1 MIKTEGIILSEIR
14 YKETSK
20 ILKVYTKKLGKIS
33 ILAQGAYRPKSQL
46 IATTQPFSQVEF
58 HLRAGRNMY
67 YISQADLVKS
77 FYSIRENMERLTYG
91 FYILELLDKSIPDE
105 EENEKLFLLL
115 EKGLD
120 HLSSLDKD
128 YLKFITA
135 YELKYISFIGY
146 RPHLDSCVVCNDG
159 KNGKLKFSNE
169 LGGILCG
176 QCLSQDITAKNI
188 SNGILLA
195 LNELL
200 YSTFEEISSLNIS
213 NDILIKI
220 HEILVDYILYSI
232 ERREFKS
239 LSLVK
244 SLISF

>member
-1 MIKTEGIILSEIR
+1 MIKTEGIILSEIKF
-14 YKETSK
+14 KETSK

-33 ILAQGAYRPKSQL
+33 VMAQGACRPKSPL
-46 IATTQPFSQVEF
+46 IASSQPFAQVEF

-77 FYSIRENMERLTYG
+77 FYSIREDMERLTYG
-91 FYILELLDKSIPDE
+91 FYILELLDKSTPDE

-115 EKGLD
+115 EKALD
-120 HLSSLDKD
+120 HLSNMDKD
-128 YLKFITA
+128 YLKFISA

-146 RPHLDSCVVCNDG
+146 RPHLDACVVCNQALS
-159 KNGKLKFSNE
+159 GKLKFSNE

-176 QCLSQDITAKNI
+176 QCLSQDIIAKNI
-188 SNGILLA
+188 SSGLILA
-195 LNELL
+195 MNELL
-200 YSTFEEISSLNIS
+200 YSTFEDIPSLNIS

-220 HEILVDYILYSI
+220 HEILVDYILYCI
-232 ERREFKS
+232 EIREFKS

-244 SLISF
+244 NLMTL